1 MSAAVNAV
9 TAWWRRR
16 SLRARLTAAAA
27 AVVAAGLVGAAL
39 LLATWL
45 HASLIRSLDQT
56 AMQRAELVAAAIDR
70 GQLAGS
76 IPVSTDSDATA
87 IQVVDAAG
95 VVKAVSA
102 NLEGESRLFGFPA
115 SADVGHATVRT
126 VRNAGI
132 EADASFRAVA
142 LRAGAASNPLTVY
155 VAVSTASVDRSLNTL
170 DAGLVVGLPL
180 VVALLTVACW
190 LLVGRALR
198 PVEQLRRQATAIP
211 ATELNRR
218 LAVPPTRDELSRL
231 AITLNDLLARVDTAS
246 RQQRR
251 FVADAAHELRN
262 PLSTLRVEL
271 DVAARHCDDSGD
283 GRWRATLPNLQE
295 ETARLSGLV
304 DGLVQLARLDAH
316 PVLRREPVDLDE
328 LVFAEVGRARKARPV
343 TIDESGVGAA
353 RVHGDSGA
361 LSRAIRNLLDNAGR
375 HAASR
380 VTVRL
385 GIDAV
390 DGADLAE
397 LTVSNDGPEIPAED
411 RTRIFARFVRL
422 DDARDRDAGGSGLGL
437 AIVHDIVAAHNG
449 TVLVEDGD
457 PGSRFVIR
465 LPVGNAEYERDIP
478 PNSGDLPTPV

>member
-1 MSAAVNAV
+1 MRAF
-9 TAWWRRR
+9 TARWRRR

-27 AVVAAGLVGAAL
+27 VVVAAGLVGAAL

-45 HASLIRSLDQT
+45 HGSLIQSLDQT
-56 AMQRAELVAAAIDR
+56 ATQRAELVAAAIDR

-95 VVKAVSA
+95 AVQAASA
-102 NLEGESRLFGFPA
+102 NLEGESRLFTFPA
-115 SADVGHATVRT
+115 SADLGHATVRT
-126 VRNAGI
+126 VQEAGVG
-132 EADASFRAVA
+132 ADSSFRAVA
-142 LRAGAASNPLTVY
+142 LRAGSASHPLTVY
-155 VAVSTASVDRSLNTL
+155 VAVSTASVDRSLNAL
-170 DAGLVVGLPL
+170 DTGLLVGLPL
-180 VVALLTVACW
+180 IVTLLTGACW

-198 PVEQLRRQATAIP
+198 PVEQLRQQTTAIP
-211 ATELNRR
+211 ATELGRR
-218 LAVPPTRDELSRL
+218 LAVPPVHDELSRL
-231 AITLNDLLARVDTAS
+231 AVTINDLLARVDAVT

-271 DVAARHCDDSGD
+271 DVAARHHGD
-283 GRWRATLPNLQE
+283 PGDERWHATLSNLIE
-295 ETARLSGLV
+295 ETDRLSGLV
-304 DGLVQLARLDAH
+304 DDLVQLARLDAH

-328 LVFAEVGRARKARPV
+328 LVFAEVGRARLRRPV
-343 TIDESGVGAA
+343 TVDESLVGAA
-353 RVHGDSGA
+353 RVHGDPQA

-385 GIDAV
+385 HTVA
-390 DGADLAE
+390 GANLAE
-397 LTVSNDGPEIPAED
+397 LTVGDDGPGIAAED

-449 TVLVEDGD
+449 TVSVEDGD
-457 PGSRFVIR
+457 PGSRFVVR
-465 LPVGNAEYERDIP
+465 LPVDNAECHQDTP
-478 PNSGDLPTPV
+478 PN